1 MSEIKVLIADDHYIV
16 RLGLKVLINSF
27 EGFEV
32 TSDVENGQEALE
44 NIELAEFLILD
55 LEMPIIDGVSA
66 LKIIKKNYPDKKVIL
81 LTNCMDIPTLVE
93 ARNLKP
99 QGFLFKDGMLDE
111 LKVCLDE
118 IKKGHIFRGRNCTT
132 FFEQHKEE
140 FDDVERLVDNLNI
153 LTKTEIK
160 VLQKVSENFST
171 SEIAEALF
179 NSPKTIDNHRTNI
192 AKKLDISGYNN
203 LQAFAIKYKLLVDS
217 FFNSNQ

>member
-1 MSEIKVLIADDHYIV
+1 MDKIKVLIADDHYIV

-32 TSDVENGQEALE
+32 TSDVENGQEALD
-44 NIELAEFLILD
+44 NIELADFLILD

-66 LKIIKKNYPDKKVIL
+66 LKIIKKEYPDKKVIL

-93 ARNLKP
+93 AKNLKP
-99 QGFLFKDGMLDE
+99 QGVLFKDGMLDE
-111 LKVCLDE
+111 LKVCLE
-118 IKKGHIFRGRNCTT
+118 ELKKGHVFRGRNCTT

-140 FDDVERLVDNLNI
+140 FDDVERLMENIKI

-160 VLQKVSENFST
+160 ILHKISENLST
-171 SEIAEALF
+171 SEIAEALY

-203 LQAFAIKYKLLVDS
+203 LQAFAIRYRLLVDS
-217 FFNSNQ
+217 LYKAN